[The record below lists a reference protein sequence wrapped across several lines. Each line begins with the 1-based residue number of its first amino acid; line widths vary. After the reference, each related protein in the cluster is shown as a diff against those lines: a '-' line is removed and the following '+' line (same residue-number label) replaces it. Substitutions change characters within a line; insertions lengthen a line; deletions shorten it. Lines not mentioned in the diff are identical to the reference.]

1 MWSALAQAQQPRGPI
16 NLPEGTAFHVFRHT
30 YATWMR
36 RFGGLDTKVL
46 LATGAWRDRK
56 SADRYEHV
64 VVSEDARKAALL
76 PTPRRMG

>member
-1 MWSALAQAQQPRGPI
+1 MRAAGARAEVS
-16 NLPEGTAFHVFRHT
+16 LPEGTAFHVFRHT

-36 RFGGLDTKVL
+36 RFGGLDTKGL
-46 LATGAWRDRK
+46 LATGAWKDRK